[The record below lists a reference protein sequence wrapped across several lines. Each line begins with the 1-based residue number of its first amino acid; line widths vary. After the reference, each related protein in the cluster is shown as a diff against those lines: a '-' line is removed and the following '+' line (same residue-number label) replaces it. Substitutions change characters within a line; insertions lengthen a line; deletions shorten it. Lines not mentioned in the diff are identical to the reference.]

1 MSPLHAST
9 ILDAHPRQRTDLL
22 RRALRDHRVDTQILR
37 AEADQWL
44 ELYRSDP
51 QPGFRALLLV
61 LMHDVQSPQTD
72 EMLRRGRRDRGDGVR
87 LEAYRSLLER
97 DRDPELIR
105 RALADRSVELCLL
118 GAQYRFL
125 EDPVAAVDAVI
136 ELCRDELG
144 GIREEHALR
153 RCSEVLAEDFADPRA
168 LPGLRELEAEAD
180 DEEGHLRWAIES
192 LENRGSDSKQEGRE

>member
-1 MSPLHAST
+1 MNALHART

-22 RRALRDHRVDTQILR
+22 RRALRDGRIDPQILR

-44 ELYRSDP
+44 ELFRSDP
-51 QPGFRALLLV
+51 QPGLRALLLV
-61 LMHDVQSPQTD
+61 LMHGIESPQTD

-125 EDPVAAVDAVI
+125 EDPMGAVDAVL

-168 LPGLRELEAEAD
+168 LPGLRQLDAEAD
-180 DEEGHLRWAIES
+180 DEEGHLQWAIET
-192 LENRGSDSKQEGRE
+192 LENRSTDSKQEERE